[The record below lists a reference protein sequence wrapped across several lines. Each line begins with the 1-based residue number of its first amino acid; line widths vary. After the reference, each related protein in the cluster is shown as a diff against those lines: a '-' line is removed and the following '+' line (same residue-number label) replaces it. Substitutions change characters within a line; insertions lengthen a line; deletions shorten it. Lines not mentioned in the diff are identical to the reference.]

1 MTMGDSC
8 GWGYI
13 RHNPNMKSVT
23 QLIQHLVSAAAGAGN
38 YLLNVGPKADG
49 TIQRECVTRLEQMGD
64 WMKVNG
70 ESIYGS
76 ERCPFGGGI
85 IGTTTCKGKTA
96 YLHVL
101 RWPGEEACIAGV
113 ANRVKSAR
121 VLGTR
126 KKARVAQK
134 GDRLF
139 IRGLPK
145 QPPDR
150 HDTVIALE
158 LVGKPRGC

>member
-1 MTMGDSC
+1 MQ
-8 GWGYI
+8 I
-13 RHNPNMKSVT
+13 
-23 QLIQHLVSAAAGAGN
+23 
-38 YLLNVGPKADG
+38 
-49 TIQRECVTRLEQMGD
+49 GD

-70 ESIYGS
+70 ESVYAS

-85 IGTTTCKGKTA
+85 IGMTTCKGKTA

-113 ANRVKSAR
+113 KNKVKSAR
-121 VLGTR
+121 LLATKR
-126 KKARVAQK
+126 KAEVVQK

-139 IRGLPK
+139 LRGLP
-145 QPPDR
+145 QNPPDR

-158 LVGKPRGC
+158 LVGKAQGC